1 MESCCK
7 FVTGNESEETSMNC
21 SSGDSTPKSNDQQGR
36 KFQKL
41 NEDECKEMPTNDAD
55 DCTSVKEKKRSLK
68 RWTAEE
74 DSKLLEYFYRF
85 GNDWDE
91 IAANM
96 PGRAVSGVKNR
107 FYWICKGTLPP
118 HTVQKIKSAYMVKK
132 LYKAPD
138 NSSELFRKINKYIQE
153 ECIFESFL
161 ALDRPAPY
169 TDLVY
174 KLKMTPQDL
183 ENHAKMQMLMEKA
196 QQLYK
201 NCEDA
206 KQNLVVLQRN
216 GFSPALNV

>member
-7 FVTGNESEETSMNC
+7 FVTGVEAEETSVSS
-21 SSGDSTPKSNDQQGR
+21 SSGDSTPVRNDQQGK

-41 NEDECKEMPTNDAD
+41 NENECKVVPLSEVD
-55 DCTSVKEKKRSLK
+55 DSISAREKKKSLK

-74 DSKLLEYFYRF
+74 DRNLLEYFYRF
-85 GNDWDE
+85 GNDWNE
-91 IAANM
+91 ISAHM
-96 PGRAVSGVKNR
+96 PGRATSGVKNR
-107 FYWICKGTLPP
+107 FYWICKGDLPEI
-118 HTVQKIKSAYMVKK
+118 TVQKIKSAYMVKK
-132 LYKAPD
+132 LYTAPK